1 MSDSLT
7 LIYPND
13 SLANYDIDYLVDKHM
28 PMMQSRWRSSGLTS
42 WNVTKFTPSP
52 EGNPPVYALAATLSW
67 DKPESVPGMGG
78 DVDIDKIMEDMAQF
92 SDKRPIILSG
102 EAVGEGHQ

>member
-78 DVDIDKIMEDMAQF
+78 DVDIDKIHLSWALLADVIRVIGC
-92 SDKRPIILSG
+92 SDADLQR
-102 EAVGEGHQ
+102 

>member
-13 SLANYDIDYLVDKHM
+13 SLASYDIDYLVGEHM

-42 WNVTKFTPSP
+42 WTVTKFTPSP

-67 DKPESVPGMGG
+67 DKPESVSGMGG
-78 DVDIDKIMEDMAQF
+78 SVDIGMIMEDMMKF

-102 EAVGEGHQ
+102 EAVGKSME